1 MKTSVYERAE
11 TMCNEMSV
19 KTYINHISKIQ
30 GRFHLAAETQDA
42 KIIGLL
48 GNICWPDLS
57 PVHKAHIAAYYMLAG
72 HNLEYLPDYPVSI
85 NRSMY
90 TGFIKIKKQK
100 PLQEE

>member
-1 MKTSVYERAE
+1 MKMSLHERAE
-11 TMCNEMSV
+11 TMRNEMSV
-19 KTYINHISKIQ
+19 KTYISHIAKIQ

-48 GNICWPDLS
+48 GNIYWHDLS

-72 HNLEYLPDYPVSI
+72 HDMEYLPDYPVSI

-90 TGFIKIKKQK
+90 TGFIKIKKQNR
-100 PLQEE
+100 